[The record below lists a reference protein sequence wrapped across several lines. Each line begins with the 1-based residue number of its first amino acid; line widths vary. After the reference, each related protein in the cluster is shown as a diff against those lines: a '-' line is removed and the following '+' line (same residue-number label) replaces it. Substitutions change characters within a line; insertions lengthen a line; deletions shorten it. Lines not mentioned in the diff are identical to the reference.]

1 MKQYMRELRILGQ
14 GTKVKK
20 IKREAILG
28 RQRGGKGGGQR
39 NYSRNFNRFKLLLA
53 NWKSF
58 AHIHIIN
65 IKSSLNYCSNF
76 AKYLIFGVL
85 TNLKKV

>member
-1 MKQYMRELRILGQ
+1 MWEGKEGGYWEGEGKSGVEMR
-14 GTKVKK
+14 
-20 IKREAILG
+20 
-28 RQRGGKGGGQR
+28 GKDLGGGQR

-76 AKYLIFGVL
+76 AKYLILEF
-85 TNLKKV
+85 